1 MDMIMNG
8 YLQFW
13 KYKKPNYEHLLLL
26 TTSLTASYNIH
37 CHKMC
42 SFFSIDAFWSSSF
55 RFVLLT
61 WQSRI
66 KKIFKKQQKISCIC
80 ITCNIKKKKKKA
92 WGEKVVKID
101 SKYIHVCACEC
112 VYVRVCLLHTHVYF
126 SRVIITGV
134 SLFFFS
140 HDTTQTQSPQNQTQ
154 FSQMTLSFF
163 HQWMKNGKIPN
174 KPLKSRSIS
183 EYMCDHV
190 FHHFRFQAI
199 SYQCP
204 IYISYQQKRDSNFLM
219 WLLL

>member
-13 KYKKPNYEHLLLL
+13 KYKYKKPNHEHLLLL

-66 KKIFKKQQKISCIC
+66 KKIYKKEKKNSCS
-80 ITCNIKKKKKKA
+80 CNIKKKKKKA

-101 SKYIHVCACEC
+101 CKYIHVCACEC
-112 VYVRVCLLHTHVYF
+112 VYVRVCLLHMHVYF

-140 HDTTQTQSPQNQTQ
+140 HDTTQSPQNQTQ
-154 FSQMTLSFF
+154 FSQMTFF
-163 HQWMKNGKIPN
+163 H
-174 KPLKSRSIS
+174 
-183 EYMCDHV
+183 
-190 FHHFRFQAI
+190 
-199 SYQCP
+199 
-204 IYISYQQKRDSNFLM
+204 
-219 WLLL
+219 